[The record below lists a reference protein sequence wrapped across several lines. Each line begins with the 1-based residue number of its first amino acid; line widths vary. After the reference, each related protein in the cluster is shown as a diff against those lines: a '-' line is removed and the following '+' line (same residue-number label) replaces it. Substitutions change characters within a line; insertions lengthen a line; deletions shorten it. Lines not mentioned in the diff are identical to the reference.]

1 MGLLS
6 RLKDWITAKDIEE
19 FEEYEYRKDNGY
31 FDDGY
36 MKTEIPEIETI
47 DRAEVDMSSRH
58 LRQRYIKNLCDLMAE
73 CTDEIENASREYR
86 YVTDYLRD
94 CEIIEQIPEDS
105 NNSLVNSAEN
115 VIRLMKKNQI
125 HTNKL
130 GRISES
136 KYNQM
141 QNIAGDMPKAFEELK
156 ANEEYKEIVRDDLRK
171 LEGEKVSRQF
181 MRSDARVKEL
191 SCRNIAVITVFAM
204 AFVMIILLL
213 MKFMFDMK
221 VMPGFIIAAALGS
234 VTLAVT
240 FSSFLNSRSLDTRLT
255 GQLNQ
260 IISKQNTIKIKY
272 VNVQNLITYQYE
284 KYHVNSS
291 EELAYY
297 WALYLDEKKE
307 RDLIRRMSHDL
318 DNAEERFMQEL
329 INANV
334 SFPTLWLHQAEA
346 VADKR
351 EMVELRHELVAR
363 RQGLRK
369 RISYNTDNR
378 EAAKKEVQDLV
389 MKYPNYAN
397 EILEIVGSYD
407 DSDAKSTE

>member
-1 MGLLS
+1 MGLFS
-6 RLKDWITAKDIEE
+6 RIKDWITAKDIEE
-19 FEEYEYRKDNGY
+19 FEEYEYDRDNGY

-73 CTDEIENASREYR
+73 CTDEIESASKEYR
-86 YVTDYLRD
+86 YVTDYLKD
-94 CEIIEQIPEDS
+94 CEIIDQIPEDS
-105 NNSLVNSAEN
+105 GNALVNAAEN

-130 GRISES
+130 GRISET
-136 KYNQM
+136 KFNQM
-141 QNIAGDMPKAFEELK
+141 QAIEGEMPKAYEELK
-156 ANEEYKEIVRDDLRK
+156 AHEDYKEIVRDDLRK

-204 AFVMIILLL
+204 SFVMLILLL
-213 MKFMFDMK
+213 MKLMFEMK
-221 VMPGFIIAAALGS
+221 VMPGFIIAAALGAI
-234 VTLAVT
+234 TLVIT
-240 FSSFLNSRSLDTRLT
+240 FSSFGNARSIERKLT
-255 GQLNQ
+255 SQLNQ
-260 IISKQNTIKIKY
+260 IIGKQNTIKIKY
-272 VNVQNLITYQYE
+272 VNIQNLIVYEYE

-291 EELAYY
+291 DELAYY
-297 WALYLDEKKE
+297 WGLYLDEKRE
-307 RDLIRRMSHDL
+307 RDLIRRMSHEMDA
-318 DNAEERFMQEL
+318 AEERYKQEL
-329 INANV
+329 INVNV
-334 SFPTLWLHQAEA
+334 NFPTLWLHQAEA

-369 RISYNTDNR
+369 RITYNTDNR
-378 EAAKKEVQDLV
+378 EAAKQEVQDLV
-389 MKYPNYAN
+389 MKYPNYAH
-397 EILEIVGSYD
+397 EILDIVGSY
-407 DSDAKSTE
+407 E

>member
-1 MGLLS
+1 MGLFS
-6 RLKDWITAKDIEE
+6 RIKDWITAKDIEE
-19 FEEYEYRKDNGY
+19 FEDYEYDKDHGY

-36 MKTEIPEIETI
+36 MKTEIPEVETI

-58 LRQRYIKNLCDLMAE
+58 LRHRYIKNLCDLMAE

-86 YVTDYLRD
+86 YVTDYLKD
-94 CEIIEQIPEDS
+94 CEIIDQIPEAS
-105 NNSLVNSAEN
+105 GNALINAAEN
-115 VIRLMKKNQI
+115 VIRLMKKNRI

-130 GRISES
+130 GRISEA

-141 QNIAGDMPKAFEELK
+141 QAIAGDMPKAYEELK
-156 ANEEYKEIVRDDLRK
+156 GNEEYKEIVRDDLRK

-204 AFVMIILLL
+204 AFVMVILLL
-213 MKFMFDMK
+213 MKFLFEMK
-221 VMPGFIIAAALGS
+221 VIPGFIIAAALGS
-234 VTLAVT
+234 LTLAIT
-240 FSSFLNSRSLDTRLT
+240 FSSFINARGMEKKLT
-255 GQLNQ
+255 TQLNQ
-260 IISKQNTIKIKY
+260 IIGKQNTIKIKY

-291 EELAYY
+291 DELAYY
-297 WALYLDEKKE
+297 WSLYLEEKNE
-307 RDLIRRMSHDL
+307 RDLIRRMSHEL
-318 DNAEERFMQEL
+318 DNAEERFRQEL
-329 INANV
+329 LNIHVN
-334 SFPTLWLHQAEA
+334 FPTLWLHQAEA
-346 VADKR
+346 VADRR

-369 RISYNTDNR
+369 RIAYNTDNR

-389 MKYPNYAN
+389 IKYPNYAH
-397 EILEIVGSYD
+397 EILDIVGSY
-407 DSDAKSTE
+407 E